1 MKGFFLSLV
10 VATIFSTTLTQKAQ
24 ARCEENFIPPH
35 SEEELL
41 AVQNW
46 AVGAAFNMYSRFTNF
61 KWDQKA
67 YVNDNPNQ
75 ALFNFGLVTATTC
88 LPMDVL
94 QLFVS
99 ADYHF
104 SNVLRKAKQ
113 SDDKKEAFKAF
124 KTFNKIFL
132 SLAETYGM
140 DRYLIPK
147 GELL

>member
-10 VATIFSTTLTQKAQ
+10 VATIFSTTISQKAQ
-24 ARCEENFIPPH
+24 ARCEENYIPPH
-35 SEEELL
+35 NEEELV
-41 AVQNW
+41 AVQSW
-46 AVGAAFNMYSRFTNF
+46 AVGAAFNIYSRYTNYQ
-61 KWDQKA
+61 WDQKA
-67 YVNDNPNQ
+67 YVNDNPNP

-94 QLFVS
+94 QLYVS

-104 SNVLRKAKQ
+104 ASVLSRAKQ
-113 SDDKKEAFKAF
+113 IKDKKEAFKAF
-124 KTFNKIFL
+124 KDFNKIFL

-140 DRYLIPK
+140 DRYLVPK